1 MPFGAEAMNLT
12 TEQLD
17 HFQREGYVVARDVL
31 VPGDDLQPVMDEY
44 AEVLDRM
51 ARRMHAA
58 GEIRCTYAELPF
70 ERRAIA
76 IVKDAGALDQQAFDI
91 SFPAHSALK
100 PDTGFHFGPAVFD
113 LLRNRRML
121 DAVES
126 ILGPEITSNPIQH
139 VRMKVPEHLIHPD
152 KRTSLNAQTGWHQ
165 DNGVVQTEADSSD
178 LLTVWFPLTDSSVRN
193 GCLMVVPRSHV
204 EGLRVHCSDARQSQI
219 PDQLVPKERIRPL
232 PMSPGDVLFMHQ
244 RCMHASLANVSNE
257 IRWSLDIRYHPTGQP
272 SGRDYYPS
280 FVARSRDNPESELRD
295 PVAWRQSWLD
305 VRQRILAV
313 NRPLGFDR
321 WDGTHELC
329 A

>member
-1 MPFGAEAMNLT
+1 MSLT
-12 TEQLD
+12 AEQLSQ
-17 HFQREGYVVARDVL
+17 FQREGYVVARGVL
-31 VPGDDLQPVMDEY
+31 APEEDLQPVIDEY
-44 AEVLDRM
+44 AQVLDRM

-58 GEIRCTYAELPF
+58 GEIRSTYAELPF
-70 ERRAIA
+70 EQRAIA

-100 PDTGFHFGPAVFD
+100 PDTGFHFGPAVFG
-113 LLRNRRML
+113 LLRSRRML

-126 ILGPEITSNPIQH
+126 IIGPEIMSNPIQH
-139 VRMKVPEHLIHPD
+139 VRMKVPEHLIDSD

-178 LLTVWFPLTDSSVRN
+178 LLTVWFPLTESSLRN

-204 EGLRVHCSDARQSQI
+204 EGLRVHCSDSRQSQI
-219 PDQLVPKERIRPL
+219 PNQLVPKERIRPL
-232 PMSPGDVLFMHQ
+232 PMCPGDVLFMHQ
-244 RCMHASLANVSNE
+244 RCMHASLANVSDE
-257 IRWSLDIRYHPTGQP
+257 IRWSLDIRYHPSGQP

-280 FVARSRDNPESELRD
+280 FVARSRANPDSELRD
-295 PVAWRQSWLD
+295 ADAWRQSWLD
-305 VRQRILAV
+305 VRKRILAV
-313 NRPLGFDR
+313 NQPLGFDR

>member
-1 MPFGAEAMNLT
+1 MSLT
-12 TEQLD
+12 AEQLAQ
-17 HFQREGYVVARDVL
+17 FQREGYVVVRDVL
-31 VPGDDLQPVMDEY
+31 APEEDLQPVIDEY
-44 AEVLDRM
+44 ADVLDRM
-51 ARRMHAA
+51 ARRMHDA
-58 GEIRCTYAELPF
+58 GEIRNTYAELPF
-70 ERRAIA
+70 EQRAIA

-100 PDTGFHFGPAVFD
+100 PDTGFHFGPAVFG

-126 ILGPEITSNPIQH
+126 IIGPEIMSNPIQH

-178 LLTVWFPLTDSSVRN
+178 LLTVWFPLTESSVRN
-193 GCLMVVPRSHV
+193 GCLMVVPHSHV
-204 EGLRVHCSDARQSQI
+204 EGLRVHCSDSRQSQI
-219 PDQLVPKERIRPL
+219 PAQLVPKERVQPL

-244 RCMHASLANVSNE
+244 RCMHASLANVSDE

-280 FVARSRDNPESELRD
+280 FVARSRANPDSELRD
-295 PVAWRQSWLD
+295 PDAWRQSWLD
-305 VRQRILAV
+305 VRERILAV
-313 NRPLGFDR
+313 NHPLGFDR